1 MKKLIIAF
9 LLLTGAV
16 LGTAAQDKKKIDTT
30 EVPAAVMTTFNST
43 FPNSSDMKWN
53 KKDKH
58 YMVSFTMN
66 NSNHYAKIDQTGKVI
81 SKGMEIPLS
90 QLPGPVTAGIQRDY
104 PDYKIDKA
112 FTVIE
117 NGTTNYKVSF
127 EGKEDRKIVYDASG
141 TRLKE

>member
-30 EVPAAVMTTFNST
+30 EVPAAVMSTFNST
-43 FPNSSDMKWN
+43 FPNSSDMKWK
-53 KKDKH
+53 KKDNH
-58 YMVSFTMN
+58 YLVSFTMS

-112 FTVIE
+112 FTLVE

-127 EGKEDRKIVYDASG
+127 EGKEDRKIVYDATG

>member
-30 EVPAAVMTTFNST
+30 EVPAAVMTAFNST
-43 FPNSSDMKWN
+43 FPNSSDMKWK
-53 KKDKH
+53 KKDNH

-66 NSNHYAKIDQTGKVI
+66 NSNHHAKIDQTGKVI

-112 FTVIE
+112 FTVEE

>member
-9 LLLTGAV
+9 LLITGAV

-43 FPNSSDMKWN
+43 FPNSSDMKWK
-53 KKDKH
+53 KKDNF

-66 NSNHYAKIDQTGKVI
+66 NSNHYAKMDQTGKVI
-81 SKGMEIPLS
+81 SRGMEIPLS

-112 FTVIE
+112 FTVME

-127 EGKEDRKIVYDASG
+127 EGKEDRKIVYDATG